1 MQTVLRKNSSLSM
14 RIDDELRQVL
24 DRAAARTGR
33 PVAHLVEEV
42 LRRTFVDEAAS
53 IEQRVAKIEQTV
65 ARFDGRHRADIRVL
79 KELVGSFVYMF
90 MLHNPQLPDGARD
103 AAQDEATCRMANF
116 ARLVSENLKA
126 GESLLRPEDLE
137 PLEEGFA
144 V

>member
-1 MQTVLRKNSSLSM
+1 M

-24 DRAAARTGR
+24 DRAAARSGR

-42 LRRTFVDEAAS
+42 LRRTFIDEVAS
-53 IEQRVAKIEQTV
+53 LEQRVAKIEQIV

-79 KELVGSFVYMF
+79 KELIGSYVYLF

-103 AAQDEATCRMANF
+103 AAHDEATGRMANF

-126 GESLLRPEDLE
+126 GESLLRAEDLQ
-137 PLEEGFA
+137 PLEEGLA